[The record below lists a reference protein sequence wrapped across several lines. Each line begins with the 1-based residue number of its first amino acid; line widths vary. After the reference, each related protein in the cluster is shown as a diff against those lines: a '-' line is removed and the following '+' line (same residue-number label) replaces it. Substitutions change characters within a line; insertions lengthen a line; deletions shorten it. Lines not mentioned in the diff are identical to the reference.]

1 MRIFRGT
8 PEIQNKKRKM
18 NSKLTSILL
27 AATFA
32 VSPLLHAQDKATL
45 DLLVAKGVITRAEAD
60 GVSKKAVQVSAKEK
74 TTKSIKISGRLQMQY
89 ENINVD
95 ETIAG
100 VERSLVSQ
108 NNFLMRR
115 IFLGMNADLGAGWS
129 TEIVTDFM
137 SDKTNYID
145 KATVTK
151 KVDWDYLQ
159 GKLAFGFQ
167 KINFGLEENTSSSKL
182 VTIERSLATRY
193 FTEPASSTTMGIGAR
208 HVGVFWSGKIP
219 QVNGLEY
226 SLSLTNSY
234 NNNAG
239 KALNNANDL
248 MYAAGVSY
256 KTNIDKAAIKVGS
269 NFVYTNGLDVNNGG
283 KHRDA
288 VGVNPYI
295 TFAWSGLS
303 VQSDFLL
310 ASVQDG
316 GMGNTQN
323 STPMGVNVSAEYRFD
338 IGELGQIAPV
348 VRYSWLDTDGR
359 GIKMGDA
366 VRRSNSGQTYNA
378 GQSVYIGANWY
389 VIGDS
394 LKFQVGYEWAQLNDN
409 IAQTVAQHSEANAV
423 RAQIQVLF

>member
-95 ETIAG
+95 ETVAG
-100 VERSLVSQ
+100 VENSLTSQ

-115 IFLGMNADLGAGWS
+115 IFLGMNADLGVGWS

-145 KATVTK
+145 KAVVTK

-167 KINFGLEENTSSSKL
+167 KINFGLEENTSSAKMA
-182 VTIERSLATRY
+182 TIERSLATRY

-234 NNNAG
+234 SNNAG
-239 KALNNANDL
+239 KALNGANDL

-256 KTNIDKAAIKVGS
+256 KANIDKAAVKVGS

-295 TFAWSGLS
+295 TFAWSGLT

-316 GMGNTQN
+316 GMGNTRN
-323 STPMGVNVSAEYRFD
+323 ATPMGVNVSAEYKFD
-338 IGELGQIAPV
+338 IGELGQIGPV
-348 VRYSWLDTDGR
+348 IRYSWLDTDGR

-366 VRRSNSGQTYNA
+366 VRRSTSGKTYNA

-409 IAQTVAQHSEANAV
+409 TAQTIAQHSEANAV

>member
-1 MRIFRGT
+1 
-8 PEIQNKKRKM
+8 
-18 NSKLTSILL
+18 
-27 AATFA
+27 
-32 VSPLLHAQDKATL
+32 
-45 DLLVAKGVITRAEAD
+45 
-60 GVSKKAVQVSAKEK
+60 
-74 TTKSIKISGRLQMQY
+74 MQY

-95 ETIAG
+95 ETVAG
-100 VERSLVSQ
+100 IENSLVSQ

-145 KATVTK
+145 KAVVTK

-167 KINFGLEENTSSSKL
+167 KINFGLEENTSSAKMA
-182 VTIERSLATRY
+182 TIERSLATRY

-234 NNNAG
+234 SNNAG
-239 KALNNANDL
+239 KALNGANDL

-256 KTNIDKAAIKVGS
+256 KANIDKAAVKVGS

-295 TFAWSGLS
+295 TFAWSGLT

-323 STPMGVNVSAEYRFD
+323 ATPMGVNVSAEYKFD

-366 VRRSNSGQTYNA
+366 VRRSNSGKTYNA

-389 VIGDS
+389 IIGDS
-394 LKFQVGYEWAQLNDN
+394 LKFQLGYEWAQLNDN
-409 IAQTVAQHSEANAV
+409 ISQTVAQHSEANAV